1 MTTRT
6 EPIRG
11 KIARIINARE
21 VILNV
26 GQDQGVRVGM
36 TFDILT
42 PRGFNIKDPDTGK
55 NLGSFQRAKNRI
67 RIIQTQDKLSLAST
81 YRSRSVADALAEAF
95 FGTRASQ
102 TATRRKNQFETLRTD
117 RDTWED
123 LPDEDSYVSEGDPV
137 VQVFSDDEPG

>member
-11 KIARIINARE
+11 KVARIINARE
-21 VILNV
+21 VVLNI

-36 TFDILT
+36 SFDILT
-42 PRGFNIKDPDTGK
+42 PRGLDIRDPDTGE

-67 RIIQTQDKLSLAST
+67 RIIQTQDRLSLAST
-81 YRSRSVADALAEAF
+81 YRSKSVADALSKAF
-95 FGTRASQ
+95 FGTSALH
-102 TATRRKNQFETLRTD
+102 TATSRENRFETLRTG

-123 LPDEDSYVSEGDPV
+123 LPDDDSYVSEGDPV
-137 VQVFSDDEPG
+137 VQVFLDDEPE